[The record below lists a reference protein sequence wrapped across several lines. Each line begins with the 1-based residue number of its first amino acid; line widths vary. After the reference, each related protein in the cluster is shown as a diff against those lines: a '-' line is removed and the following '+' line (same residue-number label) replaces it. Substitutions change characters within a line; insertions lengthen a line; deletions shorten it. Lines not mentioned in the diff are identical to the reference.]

1 MALVP
6 AYGSRSVA
14 VEHPIGCPICGRG
27 WRFVTDGIN
36 GIGVVKAVH
45 ADGPCVPLPPV
56 PIYNERITEC
66 QYEPCGRE
74 FEKKA
79 NAQRFCSSKCRDAH
93 NNENPRARESARQRA
108 SRTYWLNRE
117 VRKYQKRRAA

>member
-1 MALVP
+1 MP
-6 AYGSRSVA
+6 GYGKRVTAAENPGS
-14 VEHPIGCPICGRG
+14 CPTCGKE
-27 WRFVTDGIN
+27 WRFSTDGPF
-36 GIGVVKAVH
+36 GIGLVRALH
-45 ADGPCVPLPPV
+45 APGPCVPLPPV